1 MGVSHPVYLGRS
13 PESTKLR
20 EQGSGGRQRR
30 EGPKRMGESTLHHYS
45 KALVARFANSLN
57 PPANEHKPGGLW
69 VSEESAN
76 GWRAFLLAQL
86 RRGSDEWSDGEELLR
101 YRYDFAVKSG
111 DRDCIRELRTP
122 RDLRIFTGE
131 YQEPAPRECVVDG
144 KVGHG
149 IHIEW
154 HRVQRDH
161 KGILIMPFQEALS
174 HLKPD
179 GLHWY
184 RFDCTS
190 GCFWDVGCLEILAWP
205 QDQPIPPVIDARE
218 QNGPN

>member
-1 MGVSHPVYLGRS
+1 
-13 PESTKLR
+13 
-20 EQGSGGRQRR
+20 
-30 EGPKRMGESTLHHYS
+30 MGESTLHHYS

-57 PPANEHKPGGLW
+57 PLANEHKPGGLW

-76 GWRAFLLAQL
+76 GWRAFVLAQ
-86 RRGSDEWSDGEELLR
+86 RGRGSNEWSDGEELLR

-154 HRVQRDH
+154 HRVQRDY

-179 GLHWY
+179 GFTGTDL
-184 RFDCTS
+184 TAPAAAS
-190 GCFWDVGCLEILAWP
+190 GT
-205 QDQPIPPVIDARE
+205 
-218 QNGPN
+218 